1 MAQAES
7 NRISLRISK
16 ETTWGETPS
25 TPTMVRIPY
34 LSDSLIHDKR
44 TVQSN
49 VLRSDRM
56 RDGQVEVGVSAGG
69 DIPFEL
75 RFTDFQTL
83 LEVAMSSTWAVASKT
98 GAGSLNDVAF
108 AAASGGTQVI
118 TGPSGWTT
126 DFVLHAWVRVKSAAQ
141 AANNGVFQITAKTA
155 TTLTIAN
162 TSGVSETDSSAVIT
176 MKYLR
181 NGITKQSVLIEKAYE
196 DLSNTFEYFTG
207 MRVAGFSL
215 NVQAEQIVTGTF
227 RFMGKQG
234 FTSTATVSGS
244 LTSASNDDSMN
255 ASVNVGNILE
265 NGASLSTALK
275 SLTLDFNNNPRT
287 LQAIGN
293 KAAIGVNLG
302 SIEIK
307 GRVEAYFENLTLLD
321 KVRNHTV
328 SGLSFRMTDPDGN
341 VMIFNIGRLYFSGNP
356 TNPGINQDA
365 MLPLDYSAEREQ
377 VDSFMLQIDALAA

>member
-1 MAQAES
+1 MAQSES
-7 NRISLRISK
+7 NRISLKISE

-25 TPTMVRIPY
+25 SPAMTRIPY
-34 LSDSLIHDKR
+34 LSDSLVHDKR

-49 VLRSDRM
+49 VLRSDAM

-69 DIPFEL
+69 EIPFEL

-83 LEVAMSSTWAVASKT
+83 FKQALRTTWQTATKT
-98 GAGSLNDVAF
+98 GAGTTNDLAF
-108 AAASGGTQVI
+108 AAAGGGVQVI
-118 TGPSGWTT
+118 TGPSGWTD
-126 DFVLHAWVRVKSAAQ
+126 DFDLNAWVRVKSAAQ
-141 AANNGVFQITAKTA
+141 AANNGIFKISAKNA
-155 TTLTIAN
+155 TTLTISNSA
-162 TSGVSETDSSAVIT
+162 GVIEADSTAVIT

-181 NGITKQSVLIEKAYE
+181 NGTTKQSVLIEKAYE
-196 DLSNTFEYFTG
+196 DLSNTYEYFTG

-215 NVQAEQIVTGTF
+215 NVQTEQIVTGTF

-244 LTSASNDDSMN
+244 IVAASNNDSMN

-275 SLTLDFNNNPRT
+275 SITLDYNNNPRA
-287 LQAIGN
+287 LAGIGN

-302 SIEIK
+302 SIEIT

-328 SGLSFRMTDPDGN
+328 SGLSFRMTDPAGN
-341 VMIFNIGRLYFSGNP
+341 VMIFNVGRLYFTGNP

-377 VDSFMLQIDALAA
+377 TDSFMLQIDALAA